1 MWVEYTILPN
11 NKYKDIFYNLFPMI
25 YCKTLSGMTKQ
36 LSSLQDKNITKKCG
50 IFIFMDLEERVLTRY
65 IKMN

>member
-25 YCKTLSGMTKQ
+25 YCKTLSDMTKQ
-36 LSSLQDKNITKKCG
+36 LSRLQDKNIT
-50 IFIFMDLEERVLTRY
+50 E
-65 IKMN
+65 KMWNIYFYGS